1 MPSFCQMVSIT
12 GVPVTVQRN
21 LAALPTK
28 VVMDLGLEKKVGGY
42 ASVTVSVAVQLT
54 LPYSLEALQVYS
66 PQSTTWVL
74 RISRVVT

>member
-1 MPSFCQMVSIT
+1 MCLLSTSEILQVGEGERAMPSFCQMVSIT

-42 ASVTVSVAVQLT
+42 ASVREMFSVLYFVPTKL
-54 LPYSLEALQVYS
+54 LL
-66 PQSTTWVL
+66 
-74 RISRVVT
+74 